1 MQNDTR
7 QVARTGVW
15 IQGALGDIAAT
26 TMLGA
31 MAVRLGL
38 SSTTGMVTHQA
49 PFDKLDLVPLD
60 AFAFG
65 GIDIKQGTL
74 QETVKSLY
82 RNSKTFSAEILN
94 AVLPRLEDVE
104 ADILKD
110 RDLTWRPRAPHG
122 NKTPLADIV
131 ERIRCHL
138 RGFRDAH
145 GLTHVVVISLMSAES
160 GATTSDV
167 QLRSDAFA
175 SAVDEDRKDLVTPSM
190 CCAYA
195 ALLEDCSYINF
206 TPNVGAAFPAM
217 RELAEERRLPYYG
230 NDGKTGETL
239 VKTAL
244 APMFACRNLH
254 IMSWEGVNMLGNND
268 GATLSDPENR
278 VNKLHNKENVLKNI
292 LGYNPHSDVTINYVP
307 SLGDW
312 KTAWDLIHFKGFLD
326 VPMTMQFT
334 WQGCDS
340 ILAAPLL
347 LDMARLSEFAARHGE
362 VGPMRHLS
370 CFFKNPIEVDEMAL
384 HAQFG
389 MLLEYVEQHLG
400 RRDKQDKSNR
410 AG

>member
-1 MQNDTR
+1 
-7 QVARTGVW
+7 
-15 IQGALGDIAAT
+15 
-26 TMLGA
+26 
-31 MAVRLGL
+31 
-38 SSTTGMVTHQA
+38 
-49 PFDKLDLVPLD
+49 
-60 AFAFG
+60 
-65 GIDIKQGTL
+65 
-74 QETVKSLY
+74 
-82 RNSKTFSAEILN
+82 
-94 AVLPRLEDVE
+94 
-104 ADILKD
+104 
-110 RDLTWRPRAPHG
+110 
-122 NKTPLADIV
+122 
-131 ERIRCHL
+131 
-138 RGFRDAH
+138 
-145 GLTHVVVISLMSAES
+145 
-160 GATTSDV
+160 
-167 QLRSDAFA
+167 
-175 SAVDEDRKDLVTPSM
+175 
-190 CCAYA
+190 
-195 ALLEDCSYINF
+195 
-206 TPNVGAAFPAM
+206 
-217 RELAEERRLPYYG
+217 
-230 NDGKTGETL
+230 
-239 VKTAL
+239 
-244 APMFACRNLH
+244 
-254 IMSWEGVNMLGNND
+254 MLGNND

-362 VGPMRHLS
+362 AGPMRHLS